1 MAENRTIANSP
12 AQAVVFL
19 ETLAAIVEK
28 SPVAYSTDYAA
39 DLAAHIR
46 GMADAVTTEAR
57 VNRVELDT
65 TRQYAALDW
74 HNEAVAILFAAE
86 HRPTFL

>member
-1 MAENRTIANSP
+1 MTETRSIAQTL

-19 ETLAAIVEK
+19 GTLAAMAET
-28 SPVAYSTDYAA
+28 SPVAYSATAAA

-46 GMADAVTTEAR
+46 GMAHAVTAEAHIEAG
-57 VNRVELDT
+57 VLDI

-74 HNEAVAILFAAE
+74 HNERVAVLFAAE
-86 HRPTFL
+86 HRPALR

>member
-1 MAENRTIANSP
+1 MTEKRSIANSP

-19 ETLAAIVEK
+19 ETLAA
-28 SPVAYSTDYAA
+28 
-39 DLAAHIR
+39 HIR
-46 GMADAVTTEAR
+46 GMAEAVTTEAR
-57 VNRVELDT
+57 VNPAELDT

-74 HNEAVAILFAAE
+74 HNEAIAVMFAAE